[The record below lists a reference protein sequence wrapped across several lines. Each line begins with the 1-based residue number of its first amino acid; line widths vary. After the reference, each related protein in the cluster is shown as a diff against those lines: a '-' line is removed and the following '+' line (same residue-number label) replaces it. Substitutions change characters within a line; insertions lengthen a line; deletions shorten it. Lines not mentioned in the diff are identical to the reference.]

1 MIPAVGSARGD
12 GPVLSEAPPEVAGPP
27 RTDDGR
33 GQPPEGP
40 VLVPSVEALPVSP
53 RDRLDQAV
61 RRYQFGES
69 ELAIGLLSA
78 LVVEETLPDDVRR
91 DARIYLGE
99 LLYIGGDKD
108 AARRFFEQVLAK
120 DPGHVIDP
128 FRHPPDVCG
137 FFNYVRAYQSPV
149 LPKGSGEGG
158 VVLIPGVQLPDTLP
172 ARPAIVYGG
181 FGAYQFRYHRTGQGF
196 AFLGTQVLALGGNIA
211 CWAAYLSD
219 YHVVEG
225 DQAGLDRLNAIR
237 WASIGTA
244 VLGGGSWVVNVSM
257 SSSHWRQV
265 ELPRRLRA
273 NAMQARAPGV
283 KVSGR
288 F

>member
-1 MIPAVGSARGD
+1 V
-12 GPVLSEAPPEVAGPP
+12 
-27 RTDDGR
+27 
-33 GQPPEGP
+33 
-40 VLVPSVEALPVSP
+40 VPSVEAVPVSP

-69 ELAIGLLSA
+69 EIAIGLLSA
-78 LVVEETLPDDVRR
+78 LVVEEALPDDVRR

-120 DPGHVIDP
+120 DPDHVIDP
-128 FRHPPDVCG
+128 FRHPPEVCG

-149 LPKGSGEGG
+149 RPRDGG
-158 VVLIPGVQLPDTLP
+158 QDGAVLVPGMQLPDTLP
-172 ARPAIVYGG
+172 ARPAIAYAG
-181 FGAYQFRYHRTGQGF
+181 FGVYQFKYHRTGQGL
-196 AFLGTQVLALGGNIA
+196 AFLSTQVIALGGNVA
-211 CWAAYLSD
+211 AWAIYLSD

-225 DQAGLDRLNAIR
+225 NQAELDRLNAIR
-237 WASIGTA
+237 WASVGTA
-244 VLGGGSWVVNVSM
+244 VLGGGSWIVNVSM

-265 ELPRRLRA
+265 EGPRRLRA
-273 NAMQARAPGV
+273 DAMQARAPAV
-283 KVSGR
+283 NVSGR